1 MNQVAVIDYG
11 MGNLH
16 SVAKAI
22 EHVGAELAA
31 ESGQATKVT
40 ITSDPAQIA
49 AADRVVFPGVGAIRD
64 CMAEINRLDVGAM
77 VASAMKTK
85 PVLAIC
91 VGMQA
96 LMAHSEENGG
106 VDCLGLLSG
115 RVKFFGED
123 LRDDNDARLKVP
135 HMGWNRVTQTS
146 DHPLWRGVP
155 DNSRFYFVHSYYV
168 TMDETDQVAGRSVYG
183 REMVAAISAGNILPR
198 SFIQKKVKT
207 RGSPCCAIFS
217 PGTAPAT
224 ERRSE
229 PDEHLT
235 RGTPQTP

>member
-22 EHVGAELAA
+22 EHVGAELAS
-31 ESGQATKVT
+31 ESGQATKVV
-40 ITSDPAQIA
+40 ITSDPARIA

-115 RVKFFGED
+115 RVKFFGEE
-123 LRDDNDARLKVP
+123 LRDENDVRLKVP
-135 HMGWNRVTQTS
+135 HMGWNRVAQTS

-183 REMVAAISAGNILPR
+183 REIVAAISAGNI
-198 SFIQKKVKT
+198 F
-207 RGSPCCAIFS
+207 
-217 PGTAPAT
+217 AT
-224 ERRSE
+224 QFHPEKSQNAG
-229 PDEHLT
+229 LT
-235 RGTPQTP
+235 LLRNFLTWNGASD

>member
-22 EHVGAELAA
+22 EHVGAELAS
-31 ESGQATKVT
+31 ESGQATKVI
-40 ITSDPAQIA
+40 ITSDPARIA

-115 RVKFFGED
+115 RVKFFGEELQD
-123 LRDDNDARLKVP
+123 ENDVRLKVP
-135 HMGWNRVTQTS
+135 HMGWNRVAQTS

-183 REMVAAISAGNILPR
+183 REIVAAISAGNI
-198 SFIQKKVKT
+198 F
-207 RGSPCCAIFS
+207 
-217 PGTAPAT
+217 AT
-224 ERRSE
+224 QFHPEKSQNAG
-229 PDEHLT
+229 LT
-235 RGTPQTP
+235 LLRNFLTWNGASD

>member
-49 AADRVVFPGVGAIRD
+49 AAERVVFPGVGAIRD

-168 TMDETDQVAGRSVYG
+168 TMDETDQVAGRSV
-183 REMVAAISAGNILPR
+183 
-198 SFIQKKVKT
+198 
-207 RGSPCCAIFS
+207 
-217 PGTAPAT
+217 
-224 ERRSE
+224 
-229 PDEHLT
+229 
-235 RGTPQTP
+235 

>member
-1 MNQVAVIDYG
+1 MNQIAVIDYG

-22 EHVGAELAA
+22 EHVGAELAS
-31 ESGQATKVT
+31 ESGQATKVV
-40 ITSDPAQIA
+40 ITSDPARIA

-115 RVKFFGED
+115 RVKFFGEE
-123 LRDDNDARLKVP
+123 LRDENDVRLKVP
-135 HMGWNRVTQTS
+135 HMGWNRVAQTS

-168 TMDETDQVAGRSVYG
+168 TMDETEQVAGRSVYG
-183 REMVAAISAGNILPR
+183 REIVAAISAGNI
-198 SFIQKKVKT
+198 F
-207 RGSPCCAIFS
+207 
-217 PGTAPAT
+217 AT
-224 ERRSE
+224 QFHPEKSQNAG
-229 PDEHLT
+229 LT
-235 RGTPQTP
+235 LLRNFLTWNGASD